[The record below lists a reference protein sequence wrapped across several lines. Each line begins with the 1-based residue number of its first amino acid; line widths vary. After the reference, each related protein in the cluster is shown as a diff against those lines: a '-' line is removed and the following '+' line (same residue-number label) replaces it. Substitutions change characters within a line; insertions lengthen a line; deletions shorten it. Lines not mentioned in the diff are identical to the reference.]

1 METVIRITL
10 IYVAVLVGLHL
21 LGKREFS
28 QLSPLELVTLLL
40 IPELVAQA
48 TVRDDF
54 SLTNSLVALTTL
66 LSLVFVSSVLIY
78 KSRKFEQVIEGT
90 PAVLVAHGQL
100 VVENLNKERVTPDE
114 IFSEMH
120 QAGLEHLSQVKW
132 AVLEDDGKISIVPE
146 ELTDRAKR
154 GKVEEKDMQ

>member
-10 IYVAVLVGLHL
+10 IYVVVLVGLHL

-66 LSLVFVSSVLIY
+66 FSLVFVSSVLIY
-78 KSRKFEQVIEGT
+78 KSQKVERVIEGT

-100 VVENLNKERVTPDE
+100 IAENLNKERVTPGE

-120 QAGLEHLSQVKW
+120 KAGLEHLSQVKW

-146 ELTDRAKR
+146 DSADRAKR

>member
-10 IYVAVLVGLHL
+10 IYVVVLVGLHL

-66 LSLVFVSSVLIY
+66 FSLVFVSSVLIY
-78 KSRKFEQVIEGT
+78 KSRKVERVIEGT

-100 VVENLNKERVTPDE
+100 IAENLNKERVTPGE

-120 QAGLEHLSQVKW
+120 KAGLEHLSQVKW

-146 ELTDRAKR
+146 DSADRAKC

>member
-10 IYVAVLVGLHL
+10 IYVVVLVGLHL

-66 LSLVFVSSVLIY
+66 FSLVFVSSVLIY
-78 KSRKFEQVIEGT
+78 KSRKVERVIEGT

-100 VVENLNKERVTPDE
+100 IAENLNKERVTPGE

-120 QAGLEHLSQVKW
+120 KAGLEHLSQVKW

-146 ELTDRAKR
+146 DSADRAKR